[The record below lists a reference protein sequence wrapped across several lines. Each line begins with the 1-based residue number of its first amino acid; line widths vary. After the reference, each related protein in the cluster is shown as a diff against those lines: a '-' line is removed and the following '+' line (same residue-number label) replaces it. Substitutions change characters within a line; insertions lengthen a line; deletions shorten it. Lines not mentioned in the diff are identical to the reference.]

1 MKKKY
6 EPMMRLRLRRVE
18 KGLTQKE
25 LADMVGIGQGF
36 ISDYVTGRYFPRKST
51 LDKLAEVLGCE
62 VKDLL

>member
-6 EPMMRLRLRRVE
+6 EPMMRLKLRRVE
-18 KGLTQKE
+18 KGLTQKD

-36 ISDYVTGRYFPRKST
+36 ISDYETGRYFPRKMT
-51 LDKLAEVLGCE
+51 LDKLAEALGCE

>member
-6 EPMMRLRLRRVE
+6 EPMMRLKLKRVE

-25 LADMVGIGQGF
+25 LADMAGIGQGF
-36 ISDYVTGRYFPRKST
+36 ISDYETGRYFPRKTT
-51 LDKLAEVLGCE
+51 LDKLAEALGCE

>member
-6 EPMMRLRLRRVE
+6 EPMMRLKLKRVE

-36 ISDYVTGRYFPRKST
+36 ISDYETGRYFPRKTT
-51 LDKLAEVLGCE
+51 LDKLAEALGCE